1 MQLATFYPDR
11 ITIKSYKKGDI
22 NRAYDCWVNK
32 NSKNNSIKN
41 LNKKRSKLSMSKS
54 SKRNII
60 NSANSLFYHS
70 KKRNIQ
76 LSSGKWIYNY
86 KASFITLTLPSKQMH
101 TDVVIKERLNVFLQQ
116 LRQGY
121 DVKNYLW
128 KAELQANENIH
139 FHLIV
144 DKYINYN
151 AIKYYW
157 NKAIKPLGYIDEY
170 AKKFDKMSF
179 SDYLTLR
186 SAGVNENKRK
196 YFESYKKAYV
206 EGKRTNWRSPNS
218 VDIKS
223 VNSTKSLSHY
233 LAKYLTKPSNV
244 EDSENENIIT
254 LERIEKFGKIW
265 SRSQSLSRLK
275 FINKIDYNDIKELII
290 KLKKKQNTCI
300 DRVFDYCRVIYLKLE
315 NCPRWF
321 VQLHRTIL
329 SSMARLDAYP
339 FPT

>member
-11 ITIKSYKKGDI
+11 ITVKTHKKRSI
-22 NRAYDCWVNK
+22 NEVYDCWVNK
-32 NSKNNSIKN
+32 HTKKKSIDN
-41 LNKKRSKLSMSKS
+41 LNKKRVKLELSKS

-60 NSANSLFYHS
+60 NSVNSLFYHS
-70 KKRNIQ
+70 KKRTIK
-76 LSSGKWIYNY
+76 LSSGKFIYNY
-86 KASFITLTLPSKQMH
+86 KASFITLTLPSNQIH
-101 TDVVIKERLNVFLQQ
+101 SDTAIKERLNVFLQQ

-121 DVKNYLW
+121 GVKNYVW

-170 AKKFDKMSF
+170 AKKFDKMSLNE
-179 SDYLTLR
+179 YLNYR
-186 SAGVNENKRK
+186 SGNCDVNRRT
-196 YFESYKKAYV
+196 YFDSYKKAYFK
-206 EGKRTNWRSPNS
+206 GKETKWRSPNS
-218 VDIKS
+218 VDVKS
-223 VNSTKSLSHY
+223 INNTKSLSHY
-233 LAKYLTKPSNV
+233 LAKYLTKAGS
-244 EDSENENIIT
+244 SEQKEEENNIT
-254 LERIEKFGKIW
+254 LNRIENFGKIW

-275 FINKIDYNDIKELII
+275 FINKIDYSDIKEVII
-290 KLKKKQNTCI
+290 KLKKKGNCCI
-300 DRVFDYCRVIYLKLE
+300 DKVYDYCRVIYLKLE

-321 VQLHRTIL
+321 LQLHRTIL
-329 SSMARLDAYP
+329 NSMARMDAYP